1 MKWKRMVY
9 LVLVLLM
16 VSTTAGAQN
25 REYPGDPRMA
35 NYEQWNPTP
44 WNSKVAYING
54 VIIGAYY
61 VAVAYAYENPGMGLP
76 DIQHL
81 VPEGIAA
88 DQLAKLVDAVYG
100 DANNRKLPIV
110 YIVVNWRKLWPR
122 YGGGI

>member
-1 MKWKRMVY
+1 MKWKSVVY
-9 LVLVLLM
+9 FVLFVALVSAV
-16 VSTTAGAQN
+16 VGAQT

-35 NYEQWNPTP
+35 NYEHWNPTP

-54 VIIGAYY
+54 ILIGTYY
-61 VAVAYAYENPGMGLP
+61 VAVAYAYENPGRGLP

-88 DQLAKLVDAVYG
+88 DQLARLVDAVYG
-100 DANNRKLPIV
+100 DASNRKLPIV

-122 YGGGI
+122 YGSGI